1 MKTKY
6 IIRIIFILLI
16 PFLTSAQER
25 DPVDITAMAVINRY
39 IDAIGGKEKFENVK
53 DRTTVIK
60 GTTMGKEIN
69 IVVQQKFPNKL
80 KQEINTRE
88 ISQVMYFDGENGLM
102 LIGENKTEIKGK
114 ELERLK
120 IDATMQLLRNPE
132 SYGVKMEL
140 MGNETID
147 SVDCFKIKMT
157 LPSGIR
163 WFQYYDADSG
173 LKVKELKEIQT
184 EQGLFE
190 QETSFSDYKD
200 VDGLKF
206 PFKMKQSFG
215 MQKIDMT
222 VQSIKLNSVIED
234 SVFTLPE

>member
-6 IIRIIFILLI
+6 IIRIILILLI

-53 DRTTVIK
+53 DRMTVIQ
-60 GTTMGKEIN
+60 GTTMGKEIK

-80 KQEINTRE
+80 KQEINPGE

-102 LIGENKTEIKGK
+102 LTGENKTEIKGK

-120 IDATMQLLRNPE
+120 IDATMQLLLNPE

-140 MGNETID
+140 MRNETID

-163 WFQYYDADSG
+163 WFQYYDAGSG
-173 LKVKELKEIQT
+173 LKVKEIKEIQT

-190 QETSFSDYKD
+190 QETSFSDYRE
-200 VDGLKF
+200 VEGLKF
-206 PFKMKQSFG
+206 PFKMNQSFG

-222 VQSIKLNSVIED
+222 VQSVKLNTGIDD